1 VPWNE
6 FFGPFI
12 YLNTQT
18 LYTAVVGLRTFQTML
33 LETNDPRDPLL
44 MAGAAIMTIPVL
56 ALFVAAQRYFVS
68 GVVMSG
74 LKL

>member
-1 VPWNE
+1 MPWNE

-18 LYTAVVGLRTFQTML
+18 LYTAVVSLRTFQTML

>member
-1 VPWNE
+1 MNAQGYDD
-6 FFGPFI
+6 FR
-12 YLNTQT
+12 
-18 LYTAVVGLRTFQTML
+18 A
-33 LETNDPRDPLL
+33 ETVRHAAQL

-56 ALFVAAQRYFVS
+56 ALFAAAQRYFVS